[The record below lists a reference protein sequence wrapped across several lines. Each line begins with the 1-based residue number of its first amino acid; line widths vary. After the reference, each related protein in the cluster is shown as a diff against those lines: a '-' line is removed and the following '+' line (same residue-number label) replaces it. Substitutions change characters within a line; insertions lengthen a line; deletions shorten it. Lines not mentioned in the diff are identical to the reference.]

1 MRILPGPED
10 CDVFSF
16 VSGVSFVS
24 LSCSAHSLARM
35 YFFAKNARKNQGE
48 TKKREFLFG
57 TKIAMKNLGE
67 T

>member
-16 VSGVSFVS
+16 VSGVPHNLLQKCIF
-24 LSCSAHSLARM
+24 
-35 YFFAKNARKNQGE
+35 FFAKYVRKNQGE
-48 TKKREFLFG
+48 TKKTCE
-57 TKIAMKNLGE
+57 IAMKNLGE

>member
-24 LSCSAHSLARM
+24 LSC
-35 YFFAKNARKNQGE
+35 YFFAENARKNQGE